1 MKWRVWLVPLG
12 ALVLVV
18 VVIAVYAG
26 LYFLARP
33 TAQVALGTPIR
44 QDDFTYTVVHAAK
57 AQTLVVNGRSIRA
70 RGSFYIVT
78 VRLDNNAVRVPFE
91 WRDDIAQLVDA
102 HGNKYRV
109 DTNALGSAPAYERE
123 RSVPAGQNASFMLV
137 FDVPKTIEQPL
148 LVFDNGIMMGD
159 AFNFVAYRRMGV
171 VMP

>member
-1 MKWRVWLVPLG
+1 MPLG
-12 ALVLVV
+12 ALVLLGL
-18 VVIAVYAG
+18 VIAVYAG

-33 TAQVALGTPIR
+33 TTHVALGTPIR
-44 QDDFTYTVVHAAK
+44 QDDFTYTVVHAAE
-57 AQTLVVNGRSIRA
+57 AQTLAVNGRSIRA

-78 VRLDNNAVRVPFE
+78 VRLDNNALRVPFE
-91 WRDDIAQLVDA
+91 WRDDIAQLVDE

-109 DTNALGSAPAYERE
+109 DMIALAAAPAYERE

-159 AFNFVAYRRMGV
+159 AFNLVAYRRTGV